1 MSCRDDLNVHVH
13 ATCQDPCDKN
23 QHALLEERRPQPCFL
38 PPSPHLVRGP
48 ASFLYKS
55 DAVLCLKALSSV
67 TAIGGMDRRELPRL
81 QRALSA
87 GGFLNCL
94 TTSDAR
100 NTRTAQRPPS
110 SLVQVTLMW
119 SMSGADR
126 NDMRP
131 IQMAA
136 SRRAFYYRNSY
147 YTEEGS
153 SRISI
158 DYRMGWCA

>member
-1 MSCRDDLNVHVH
+1 MAR
-13 ATCQDPCDKN
+13 TT
-23 QHALLEERRPQPCFL
+23 PCFL

-48 ASFLYKS
+48 ASSLYKS
-55 DAVLCLKALSSV
+55 DAVLGLNALSSV

-110 SLVQVTLMW
+110 SLV
-119 SMSGADR
+119 
-126 NDMRP
+126 
-131 IQMAA
+131 
-136 SRRAFYYRNSY
+136 
-147 YTEEGS
+147 
-153 SRISI
+153 
-158 DYRMGWCA
+158 